1 MLRASILVAV
11 AMTWL
16 PAQVQAQLPC
26 AVARVSVCHARGYA
40 FPGASSWLP
49 NPVATFYSPR
59 AIANSYSVGMA
70 PGCNPGWL
78 TGGYPV
84 LGVPVLALGR
94 PCGFGSVAGLNSSIY
109 GGSGFYFGSD
119 PLLNA
124 SIFSIGN
131 NVPPAAPASAP
142 TVTAVAEVDLVVP
155 ADAELWVQDVRMQQ
169 QTGAVR
175 LFVSPALPAGR
186 DFRYRIRAIYRDQGR
201 AMTTTRMLTVRAGER
216 LQVDLLTLPA
226 VADPGLTAQR

>member
-1 MLRASILVAV
+1 
-11 AMTWL
+11 MTWL
-16 PAQVQAQLPC
+16 PAPVQAQLPC
-26 AVARVSVCHARGYA
+26 AVARVPLCNARGYA
-40 FPGASSWLP
+40 FPGASSYLP
-49 NPVATFYSPR
+49 SPVATFHSPR
-59 AIANSYSVGMA
+59 AIANSYSVGMV

-84 LGVPVLALGR
+84 LGVPVLGLGR
-94 PCGFGSVAGLNSSIY
+94 PCGFGSYAGSYASIY

-124 SIFSIGN
+124 GIFSTSN
-131 NVPPAAPASAP
+131 NAPPAKPDPAP
-142 TVTAVAEVDLVVP
+142 TATAAAEVDLVVP

-186 DFRYRIRAIYRDQGR
+186 DFRYRVRATYQDQGR
-201 AMTTTRMLTVRAGER
+201 AMTTTRMLTIRAGER
-216 LQVDLLTLPA
+216 LKVDLLTLPA
-226 VADPGLTAQR
+226 VADPGLSAQR

>member
-1 MLRASILVAV
+1 MA
-11 AMTWL
+11 WL

-26 AVARVSVCHARGYA
+26 AVARVPVCNVRGYA
-40 FPGASSWLP
+40 FPGTSSCLP

-59 AIANSYSVGMA
+59 AIANSYSVGMM

-84 LGVPVLALGR
+84 LGVPVLELGR
-94 PCGFGSVAGLNSSIY
+94 PCGSGSVAGLKSSIY

-124 SIFSIGN
+124 GIFSTNN
-131 NVPPAAPASAP
+131 NVPPAAPDPAP
-142 TVTAVAEVDLVVP
+142 TATAAAEVDLVVP

-175 LFVSPALPAGR
+175 LFVSPALPVGR
-186 DFRYRIRAIYRDQGR
+186 DFRYRVRATYQDRGR
-201 AMTTTRMLTVRAGER
+201 AMTATRMLTVRAGER
-216 LQVDLLTLPA
+216 LKVDLLTLPA
-226 VADPGLTAQR
+226 VADPGSTAQR